1 MTLHYETLKKW
12 KIKDIERTYTAKDTI
27 LYALGV
33 GIGQNPLDESQ
44 LQFILEDRLRALP
57 AMSVVLAYPPLWYWE
72 AGTTVDPVKVVH
84 AEQGYVM
91 HRPLPI
97 SGTVI
102 GQTKITDV
110 IDKGISVGALLRSEN
125 QLIDKKD
132 QSLICTVTSASM
144 ARGDGG
150 CGGDSDNQ
158 KEYEFPSGLPD
169 AQISIST
176 LPQAALLYRLS
187 GDFNP
192 LHADPKH
199 ALKAGFSRPIL
210 HGRMSFGLANWA
222 LIQAFCPTQPELLI
236 EMSARFAKP
245 VIPGE
250 TLLTKMWRKD
260 KKIWFCS
267 EIVASNKS
275 VLTRGE
281 ALLA

>member
-12 KIKDIERTYTAKDTI
+12 KIKDIERTYSAKDSI
-27 LYALGV
+27 LYALGI
-33 GIGQNPLDESQ
+33 GIGQDPLDENQ
-44 LQFILEDRLRALP
+44 LQFVLEDRLRTLP

-72 AGTTVDPVKVVH
+72 RGTTVNPLKVVH
-84 AEQGYVM
+84 AEQGFVM
-91 HRPLPI
+91 HRPLPV

-102 GQTKITDV
+102 GKTQITAI
-110 IDKGISVGALLRSEN
+110 IDKGISVGALLRTEN

-132 QSLICTVTSASM
+132 QGLICTVISASM

-150 CGGDSDNQ
+150 CGGDSDDQ
-158 KEYEFPSGLPD
+158 KEYEFPSRLPD

-222 LIQAFCPTQPELLI
+222 LIQAFCPTQPEQLI

-267 EIVASNKS
+267 EIVGSNKS